1 MKGIG
6 TLLMAMMIFTAV
18 ATADELPKGPP
29 SKNKMNAP
37 CQKCS
42 GVVVKVQ
49 TSSSP

>member
-1 MKGIG
+1 MKSIG
-6 TLLMAMMIFTAV
+6 TLLVAVITFAAV
-18 ATADELPKGPP
+18 AAADNLPKGPP
-29 SKNKMNAP
+29 SKNMMNAP